1 MDPLTPRDI
10 AGNSDDDPSPTDD
23 QLDYSPNHH
32 DDADDDYD
40 TKPGNQASATENNHH
55 NASKLGNN
63 HLHSGN
69 QNENKHES

>member
-1 MDPLTPRDI
+1 MDPPTPRDI

-40 TKPGNQASATENNHH
+40 TKPGNQASATENNHQLPLI
-55 NASKLGNN
+55 SKCTLTWIGSNV
-63 HLHSGN
+63 LRS
-69 QNENKHES
+69 